1 MAIERYEILRF
12 TKRIKE
18 FIEIG
23 LDNDEKS
30 NYTIFIDEY
39 PDYENRQTIITRY
52 VTKYTH
58 DKIKN
63 INGQTNKTYDYYF
76 DNHISFDMNT
86 KYNQYVAFKESGVY
100 ESEALK
106 KVAEEM
112 IQDIEKC
119 DGKPQPHKQRQISD
133 NEELEKQ
140 VKECR
145 LFCNKSCSYHGLC
158 KNSIKT
164 CILIVFAAIGIKA
177 AKWISKICKN
187 R

>member
-30 NYTIFIDEY
+30 YYTIFIDEY
-39 PDYENRQTIITRY
+39 PDYENRQTIITLY

-86 KYNQYVAFKESGVY
+86 KYNQYVAFKESGVC
-100 ESEALK
+100 
-106 KVAEEM
+106 
-112 IQDIEKC
+112 Q
-119 DGKPQPHKQRQISD
+119 
-133 NEELEKQ
+133 
-140 VKECR
+140 
-145 LFCNKSCSYHGLC
+145 
-158 KNSIKT
+158 
-164 CILIVFAAIGIKA
+164 
-177 AKWISKICKN
+177 
-187 R
+187 